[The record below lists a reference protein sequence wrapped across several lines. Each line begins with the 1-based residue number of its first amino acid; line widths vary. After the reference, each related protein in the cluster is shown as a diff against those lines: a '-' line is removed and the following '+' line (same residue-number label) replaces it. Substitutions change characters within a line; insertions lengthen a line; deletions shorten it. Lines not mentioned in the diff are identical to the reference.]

1 MLLFAEIAIDV
12 VFAAALLSA
21 LGSLVYLVTLA
32 LRERHLRPGFIGR
45 ASQIGRQPAPA
56 APTGTQ
62 TQPRRALLHRG

>member
-1 MLLFAEIAIDV
+1 MRKRPAPP
-12 VFAAALLSA
+12 
-21 LGSLVYLVTLA
+21 LA

-62 TQPRRALLHRG
+62 KQPRRALLHRG